1 MRSVQSRAL
10 IFCERLLLFLKA
22 ADFIAVLS
30 HLTKNDSRRGCWWI
44 LRDFCE
50 LLFYR
55 ITTMLL
61 HNLYVLSTTS
71 RNFVY
76 NIQARTLSNNLRSC
90 HQRCSVRQRVLRNFE
105 KFTGKP
111 LCQSLFLI
119 KLQRPATLLKKR
131 LWHRCFPV
139 NFAKFLRTPFI

>member
-10 IFCERLLLFLKA
+10 IFCERLLLFLKV

-30 HLTKNDSRRGCWWI
+30 HFTKNDSRRGCWWI

-55 ITTMLL
+55 ITAMLL

-71 RNFVY
+71 PNFVY
-76 NIQARTLSNNLRSC
+76 NIKATTLSNKLRSC
-90 HQRCSVRQRVLRNFE
+90 HQRCSVRQGVLRNFE
-105 KFTGKP
+105 KFTGKH
-111 LCQSLFLI
+111 LCQGPFFNKVAGKKVFLVI
-119 KLQRPATLLKKR
+119 LQNSQENHCVRVS
-131 LWHRCFPV
+131 F
-139 NFAKFLRTPFI
+139 